1 MIGNSY
7 LETET
12 NKKLETAVKDSINI
26 IKNEKFQQKFFSYWK
41 LRMQFTMQGQI
52 SREICPHMEIR
63 QDLHIQ

>member
-26 IKNEKFQQKFFSYWK
+26 IKNEK
-41 LRMQFTMQGQI
+41 I
-52 SREICPHMEIR
+52 VNI
-63 QDLHIQ
+63 QDNQSIAYGANNRPLDNK